1 MELHSRLH
9 GHGPPLV
16 LLHGLFGS
24 NENFGAVA
32 RALAGGFTIYG
43 LDLRNHGRSPH
54 GEAMDYAALAAD
66 VRDTMDGHALSSAH
80 VLGHSLGGKTAMELA
95 LSHPERVR
103 RLVVVDIAP
112 VAYPP
117 RHDVELEAMR
127 GLEPDTIT
135 SRREA
140 DDRLADAVPDPGV
153 RQFLLKN
160 LVRAGAGFAWRIP
173 LETIVEQYPQIA
185 AAPPSPGRYD
195 GPTLFV
201 RGGESDYLPDDAE
214 RVIRQRFPAARIGT
228 VAGAGHWVHVEAPER
243 FVELVRGFLE
253 EETGDRE

>member
-1 MELHSRLH
+1 MELHFRLH

-24 NENFGAVA
+24 NENFGAVG
-32 RALAGGFTIYG
+32 RALADRYTIYA

-54 GEAMDYAALAAD
+54 GRAMDYATLAGD
-66 VRDTMDGHALSSAH
+66 VRDTMDAHGLASAH
-80 VLGHSLGGKTAMELA
+80 LLGHSLGGKTAMELA
-95 LSHPERVR
+95 LSNPERVR

-117 RHDVELEAMR
+117 RHGAELEAMH
-127 GLEPDTIT
+127 GLDPATVA

-140 DDRLADAVPDPGV
+140 DDRLADAVPDPAV

-160 LVRAGAGFAWRIP
+160 LVRSGASFAWRLP

-214 RVIRQRFPAARIGT
+214 RVIRQRFPAARIET
-228 VAGAGHWVHVEAPER
+228 LAGAGHWVHVEAPER
-243 FVELVRGFLE
+243 FVELVRGFLDE
-253 EETGDRE
+253 ENRE